1 MWPLATN
8 RYIPECIKHQKQ
20 LCGKHCGYGVCLCWL
35 FIICCFNV
43 QLITGVNLPITMR
56 IDMSCQRHHVWVIL
70 VKPPINKDK
79 VSCQILIWRF
89 GRVSN
94 WMFPLSCKLLLLS
107 VNLTALTMAAHGEA
121 KRFNQK
127 PITKRQETGDPNP
140 VYHWVNK
147 LELLIKCQQ
156 LLYDLK
162 LINVWNSNDPKYM
175 IMHAD
180 ITLFIIY
187 NIYIYIYIQYILWY
201 SMIFP
206 CCWFSNSKTRQTQRA
221 QHGWGAKL
229 WPLLWMVELP

>member
-1 MWPLATN
+1 
-8 RYIPECIKHQKQ
+8 
-20 LCGKHCGYGVCLCWL
+20 
-35 FIICCFNV
+35 
-43 QLITGVNLPITMR
+43 
-56 IDMSCQRHHVWVIL
+56 MSCQRHHVWVIL

-79 VSCQILIWRF
+79 VSCQILICRF

-121 KRFNQK
+121 KRFNRK

-140 VYHWVNK
+140 VYHWVNN
-147 LELLIKCQQ
+147 LELLIKCRQ

-162 LINVWNSNDPKYM
+162 LINVWNPNDPKYM

-180 ITLFIIY
+180 LTLFIIY
-187 NIYIYIYIQYILWY
+187 IRYVYIYNYIYNYIYIYPVHP
-201 SMIFP
+201 MIFP